1 MKSKLVAYL
10 LHTFFGVLG
19 AGRFYVGDVGMGLL
33 QLLTLGGCGFL
44 WIADFFLLSGRV
56 DYKNVLLA
64 SRVPV
69 QVNINNINNNSNDN

>member
-1 MKSKLVAYL
+1 MKSKFVAYL

-19 AGRFYVGDVGMGLL
+19 AGRFYVGDIGMGLL
-33 QLLTLGGCGFL
+33 QLFTLGGLGFL

-64 SRVPV
+64 SRAPV
-69 QVNINNINNNSNDN
+69 QVTVNNINNNNNH